1 MAQSLLLG
9 VSVLEVVSFA
19 LKVVATIG
27 GAIVGWYLTPPV
39 VKVLVRLAVHKPAPK
54 PLVTVSRLMGALIVA
69 LVVWMIW
76 SFGFGEG
83 WGFGPGPGGS
93 PGLGAGS
100 GGTGK
105 QQAGKDNE
113 QKDKTAREKDDKK
126 SGPAPPET
134 LTVRMRGGVGVEK
147 QFYLVDN
154 KPRTLDEV
162 RQILKKERGHLKTV
176 EIVIDDDSVPDGH
189 PAVVGLRNA
198 VREQGLAVRTSI
210 VEKGGER

>member
-1 MAQSLLLG
+1 MAQSLLVG

-54 PLVTVSRLMGALIVA
+54 PLVTVSRLMGALLAAAIV
-69 LVVWMIW
+69 WTIW
-76 SFGFGEG
+76 SFGFGDG

-105 QQAGKDNE
+105 QQPAKDGE
-113 QKDKTAREKDDKK
+113 QKDKT
-126 SGPAPPET
+126 T
-134 LTVRMRGGVGVEK
+134 
-147 QFYLVDN
+147 Q
-154 KPRTLDEV
+154 
-162 RQILKKERGHLKTV
+162 
-176 EIVIDDDSVPDGH
+176 
-189 PAVVGLRNA
+189 
-198 VREQGLAVRTSI
+198 
-210 VEKGGER
+210 